1 MPLKFDLHVHTC
13 YSGDSSITLEDLIVQ
28 IRAKNLDGVAVTDHD
43 TVAGAVKIAKAFEAI
58 SKRSKPDRLMVIPG
72 IEVTTKQGHILG
84 INLATPISPGLSVE
98 ETVEK
103 IHDAGGIAIAAHP
116 QAPLKKSVGLNEKI
130 ISYGLD
136 AIEVINSSVLP
147 FRLSTNRCREFAM
160 RYNLP
165 QTAGS
170 DSHIPEAIGLAYT
183 IINDCDRDINSVIE
197 SIKKGLTEPLGK
209 GTPISLRLRHTL
221 KRIF

>member
-13 YSGDSSITLEDLIVQ
+13 YSGDSSITLEDLIIQ
-28 IRAKNLDGVAVTDHD
+28 IRAKKLDGVAVTDHD
-43 TVAGAVKIAKAFEAI
+43 TVAGAVKIAKVFEAI
-58 SKRSKPDRLMVIPG
+58 SERSKPDRLMVIPG

-84 INLATPISPGLSVE
+84 INVATPISPGLSVE

-103 IHDAGGIAIAAHP
+103 IHDAGGIAVAAHP
-116 QAPLKKSVGLNEKI
+116 QAPLKKGVGLNEKI

-147 FRLSTNRCREFAM
+147 FRLSTSRCREFAM

-183 IINDCDRDINSVIE
+183 IINDCDRDIDSVIE

>member
-28 IRAKNLDGVAVTDHD
+28 IRAKKLDGVAVTDHD

-116 QAPLKKSVGLNEKI
+116 RAPLKKGVGLNEKI

-183 IINDCDRDINSVIE
+183 IINDCDRDIDSVIE